1 MPKLVSK
8 SLDGNVTVTE
18 LSEQEHDQYL
28 RNRATAVLIPS
39 PDYGE
44 VVPVNKL
51 RDLILGWTLIYAQ
64 SGSSNW
70 ENDDTGNESNAA
82 GSADLVLNPLG
93 DQGGWE
99 LGYDY

>member
-51 RDLILGWTLIYAQ
+51 RDLILGWTLIIRVTPNLVAAIGRTMIRAMSRTLLAQ
-64 SGSSNW
+64 Q
-70 ENDDTGNESNAA
+70 T
-82 GSADLVLNPLG
+82 LF
-93 DQGGWE
+93 
-99 LGYDY
+99 